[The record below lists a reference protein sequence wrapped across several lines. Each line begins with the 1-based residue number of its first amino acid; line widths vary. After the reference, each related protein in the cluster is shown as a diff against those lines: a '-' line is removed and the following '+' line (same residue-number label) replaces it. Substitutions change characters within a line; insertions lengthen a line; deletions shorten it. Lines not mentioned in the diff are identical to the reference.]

1 MQDISDRRESFST
14 FRSKQETTSPT
25 SGDTAVSQLL
35 GKLEEAGQTIANLRS
50 ILTFK
55 TAELNELV
63 GQLEITNQA
72 IENVETTT
80 VNIETMLTEM
90 GLSSDTFENHTR
102 ESMLLDAQA
111 SLDHA
116 LKFANT
122 LYTTEQDH
130 SGTKLTRR
138 RSMASSSS
146 GGLHSDNGERR
157 DRTSANYSVSKIRY
171 KPDAKPILRK
181 LHELIRQLELD
192 SAKFFQDIGSTD
204 DLQKLQKAYV
214 NLEIAKTIALA
225 AKTNFK
231 RRTIILRRAR
241 RRDAMEEIDLLG
253 IKIREAVAIWQE
265 HTMYQ
270 PLKVDGKDI
279 LDILDREDDLIAKN
293 VLCTTQLSLPVYK
306 RMSIDISARNSPT
319 PSTSGSV
326 RRLKSTSSTGSNGSA
341 PSTPTKLTTAIPQLD
356 VPDNSSLS
364 LHHIPPQRFATI
376 SGGTK
381 TKTFHRHSTGNTVRP
396 VAVKPVTS
404 SASTMLPRAPLVIKP
419 SVNNNKKEGPD
430 GRPLAVISNNATNT
444 IATVENDSRKES
456 KLQKPSYM
464 GPGSTMRLRDIIM
477 PAVTL
482 RSPPHVA
489 VQQDF
494 GQMEAIPSRFL

>member
-1 MQDISDRRESFST
+1 MQELSDRRESIST
-14 FRSKQETTSPT
+14 FRSKQDTVSPN

-50 ILTFK
+50 ILTYK

-90 GLSSDTFENHTR
+90 GLSSDTLEIHTR

-116 LKFANT
+116 LKSANT
-122 LYTTEQDH
+122 LYATEQDH
-130 SGTKLTRR
+130 AGTKLTRR

-157 DRTSANYSVSKIRY
+157 DRMSANYSMSKIRY

-241 RRDAMEEIDLLG
+241 RRDALEEIELLG
-253 IKIREAVAIWQE
+253 VKIREAVSIWQE

-293 VLCTTQLSLPVYK
+293 LPVYK

-319 PSTSGSV
+319 PSTSGTV

-341 PSTPTKLTTAIPQLD
+341 PSTPTKLTTAIPQPD
-356 VPDNSSLS
+356 VPDNNSPS

-396 VAVKPVTS
+396 VAIKPVTS

-419 SVNNNKKEGPD
+419 SVNSNKKEGLD
-430 GRPLAVISNNATNT
+430 GRPLAVINNNATNT
-444 IATVENDSRKES
+444 IASVENDNRKES

-464 GPGSTMRLRDIIM
+464 GPGSTMRLRSM
-477 PAVTL
+477 MAKRNASNT
-482 RSPPHVA
+482 
-489 VQQDF
+489 
-494 GQMEAIPSRFL
+494 